1 MMKKTMVA
9 TVSFLS
15 SILVLSGGGSSTSST
30 MSIVQ
35 SIESAAEKNAEL
47 DNARFE
53 ILFSTKRWSGTN
65 QSNFR
70 RILLEKNG
78 F

>member
-15 SILVLSGGGSSTSST
+15 SILVLSGCGSSTSST

-35 SIESAAEKNAEL
+35 SIESAAEKNGNWIMPAL
-47 DNARFE
+47 RY
-53 ILFSTKRWSGTN
+53 FSLQKVVRNKSIKL
-65 QSNFR
+65 QKDPS
-70 RILLEKNG
+70 
-78 F
+78 